1 MPEPILLALGLL
13 LAGAL
18 VVPPLWRRAA
28 DPAAVGDE
36 QEAKVIRH
44 RAALEALRDVE
55 ADRRAGSLDDAAYAE
70 QLADVEERA
79 AATRAALESREQSS
93 TAIAGSG
100 HRPVAA
106 LAVLAIIGLGLLVGS
121 LLPAAG
127 LANGT
132 VVNEQL
138 AAAQNAENA
147 RQERISALL
156 ADLEADPS
164 DPRALSGL
172 ADVYLAGSTADD
184 LVRAAVALRLLID
197 LQPERTDAYERITAA
212 YLRAGDYENAR
223 AALDSYAELEE
234 ADEVE
239 LAFFEGLIAL
249 RGERDATAARAAFD
263 RFLEMA
269 PDDPRA
275 GMVRG
280 LREELPGAP

>member
-1 MPEPILLALGLL
+1 MPEPTLLALGLL

-28 DPAAVGDE
+28 DPGAVGDE

-70 QLADVEERA
+70 QLADVEGRA
-79 AATRAALESREQSS
+79 AATRAALESREQPP
-93 TAIAGSG
+93 TAIAGFG

-172 ADVYLAGSTADD
+172 ADAYLAGSTADD

-223 AALDSYAELEE
+223 AALDSYGELEE